1 VRRAP
6 VVQAQVPVTQEVKK
20 FYYIIFEKN
29 IFIFPKNMF
38 IFRKNLFIF
47 YFYFTGASDEGGP
60 KVLLRRPHR
69 ARAQERQRGL
79 RRYGNAHGDRPKP

>member
-1 VRRAP
+1 MTNDVRNSYYCL
-6 VVQAQVPVTQEVKK
+6 KK
-20 FYYIIFEKN
+20 IIF
-29 IFIFPKNMF
+29 
-38 IFRKNLFIF
+38 F
-47 YFYFTGASDEGGP
+47 YSTGASDEGGP